1 MRILYFSSHPNIPL
15 NSKSGPGT
23 HMREIIAGFRAEGH
37 EVQTLIMGG
46 NSEAQESGEPLPT
59 AGPSP
64 IKRLGKKLL
73 LTAVWESIKDQR
85 LNRFDAYCAQE
96 LRSLCETFKPD
107 IIYERGYFSMLSGV
121 NIAKELGVFHVL
133 EMNAPYPEE
142 KVQMEGKGLFHNK
155 AVVAEKI
162 QCTKTDLLV
171 VVSSALMRYFI
182 ERTGID
188 ENKVLITPNAV
199 NPKYLSHTLSKEVAR
214 APFNWSNEDLVFGFV
229 GSIFPYHGVD
239 KLIEAFALLKGDN
252 KKLLIV
258 GGGELLPQYKQR
270 VKDLGISKLV
280 VFTGAVPHQHV
291 YNLISAMD
299 IAMMADSNWY
309 GSPVKIFEYGALGK
323 AVIAPNTEPVLD
335 VMRNMQDGIL
345 CMNNITHILSAMCQL
360 QEDEELRAKL
370 ANSWKDKVLK
380 YHNWRVVSQNIIKQ
394 IHMLKTT

>member
-46 NSEAQESGEPLPT
+46 NSEAQESGAQAPT
-59 AGPSP
+59 TASP
-64 IKRLGKKLL
+64 IKSLGKKLL
-73 LTAVWESIKDQR
+73 PTVLWESIKDQR

-96 LRSLCETFKPD
+96 LRRVCETFKAD

-121 NIAKELGVFHVL
+121 KTAKELGIFHVL

-171 VVSSALMRYFI
+171 VVSSALKRYFI
-182 ERTGID
+182 ERTGIA

-199 NPKYLSHTLSKEVAR
+199 NPAYLDNSLSKEAAR
-214 APFNWSNEDLVFGFV
+214 AAFNWSNEDLVFGFV

-239 KLIEAFALLKGDN
+239 KLIEAFALLKGGN

-270 VKDLGISKLV
+270 VEDLGISHLV
-280 VFTGAVPHQHV
+280 VFTGAVPHQRV

-335 VMRNMQDGIL
+335 VMKNMQDGIL
-345 CMNNITHILSAMCQL
+345 CKNNIPDILSAMSQL
-360 QEDEELRAKL
+360 QEDEMLRAQL
-370 ANSWKDKVLK
+370 AVAWQEKVLK
-380 YHNWRVVSQNIIKQ
+380 YHNWRVVSQNIIEQ
-394 IHMLKTT
+394 IRMLKTT

>member
-46 NSEAQESGEPLPT
+46 NSEEQESGEQAPT
-59 AGPSP
+59 TASP

-73 LTAVWESIKDQR
+73 PTVLWESIKDQR
-85 LNRFDAYCAQE
+85 LNRFDAHCAQE
-96 LRSLCETFKPD
+96 LRRVCETFKAD

-121 NIAKELGVFHVL
+121 NTAKELGIFHAL

-142 KVQMEGKGLFHNK
+142 KVQMEGKGLFHHK
-155 AVVAEKI
+155 AIAAERE
-162 QCTKTDLLV
+162 QCLKTDLLL
-171 VVSSALMRYFI
+171 VVSSALKRYFI
-182 ERTGID
+182 ERTGVA

-199 NPKYLSHTLSKEVAR
+199 NPKYLSKILSKEAAR
-214 APFNWSNEDLVFGFV
+214 AAFNWSNEDLVFGFV

-239 KLIEAFALLKGDN
+239 KLIEAFALLKCEN

-270 VKDLGISKLV
+270 VEELGISNLV

-335 VMRNMQDGIL
+335 VMKNMQDGIL
-345 CMNNITHILSAMCQL
+345 CKNNIPDILSAMSQL
-360 QEDEELRAKL
+360 QEDEMLRAQL
-370 ANSWKDKVLK
+370 AVSWQEKVLK
-380 YHNWRVVSQNIIKQ
+380 YHNWRVVSQNIIEQ
-394 IHMLKTT
+394 IRVLKTT

>member
-46 NSEAQESGEPLPT
+46 NSEEQESGEQAPT
-59 AGPSP
+59 TASP

-73 LTAVWESIKDQR
+73 PTVLWESIKDQR
-85 LNRFDAYCAQE
+85 LNRFDAHCAQE
-96 LRSLCETFKPD
+96 LRRVCETFKAD

-121 NIAKELGVFHVL
+121 NTAKELGIFHAL

-142 KVQMEGKGLFHNK
+142 KVQMEGKGLFHHK
-155 AVVAEKI
+155 AIAAERE
-162 QCTKTDLLV
+162 QCLKTDLLL
-171 VVSSALMRYFI
+171 VVSSALKRYFI
-182 ERTGID
+182 ERTGVA

-199 NPKYLSHTLSKEVAR
+199 NPKYLSKTLSKEAAR
-214 APFNWSNEDLVFGFV
+214 AAFNWSNEDLVFGFV

-239 KLIEAFALLKGDN
+239 KLIEAFALLKCEN

-270 VKDLGISKLV
+270 VEELGISNLV

-335 VMRNMQDGIL
+335 VMKNMQDGIL
-345 CMNNITHILSAMCQL
+345 CKNNIPDILSAMSQL
-360 QEDEELRAKL
+360 QEDEMLRALL
-370 ANSWKDKVLK
+370 AVSWQEKVLK
-380 YHNWRVVSQNIIKQ
+380 YHNWRVVSQNIIEQ
-394 IHMLKTT
+394 IRVLKTT